1 VTNQDN
7 FLVLGLGNLLM
18 NDDAAGLRAV
28 YTLQERYPD
37 RENFQIVDGGT
48 LGLDLLGHVAWADKL
63 LLLDAI
69 NINEAPGT
77 VALIAGEDIDP
88 ILTQRI
94 SPHQVGLKDLLEAAE
109 LIGDRPPD
117 VELLGIQY
125 DNINMEMTLSEAV
138 ERGLPKLIAA
148 ASERIEVF
156 LSSPPPL

>member
-1 VTNQDN
+1 MTN

-28 YTLQERYPD
+28 YALQERYPD

-48 LGLDLLGHVAWADKL
+48 LGLDLLGYIAWADKL

-69 NINEAPGT
+69 NINQPAGT
-77 VALIAGEDIDP
+77 VALIAGEDINP
-88 ILTQRI
+88 IFSQRV

-117 VELLGIQY
+117 VELFGIQY
-125 DNINMEMTLSEAV
+125 DNINMEMTLSPVV
-138 ERGLPKLIAA
+138 EQELPKLIAA
-148 ASERIEVF
+148 ASERIEAF
-156 LSSPPPL
+156 LSHQPAL

>member
-1 VTNQDN
+1 MINQGN

-28 YTLQERYPD
+28 YALQERYPD
-37 RENFQIVDGGT
+37 RENLQIVDGGT

-69 NINEAPGT
+69 NISEAPGT
-77 VALIAGEDIDP
+77 VAVIAGDDINP
-88 ILTQRI
+88 VLSQRI

-109 LIGDRPPD
+109 LIGDRPPE

-125 DNINMEMTLSEAV
+125 DNINMEMTLSEEV
-138 ERGLPKLIAA
+138 ERGLPRLIAA
-148 ASERIEVF
+148 ASERIEAF
-156 LSSPPPL
+156 ISNPSDS

>member
-1 VTNQDN
+1 MINQGN

-37 RENFQIVDGGT
+37 RENLQIVDGGT

-77 VALIAGEDIDP
+77 VALIAGDDINP
-88 ILTQRI
+88 VLSQRI

-109 LIGDRPPD
+109 LIGDRPPE

-125 DNINMEMTLSEAV
+125 DNINMEMTLSEEV
-138 ERGLPKLIAA
+138 ERGLPRLIAA
-148 ASERIEVF
+148 ASERIEAF
-156 LSSPPPL
+156 ISNSSDS

>member
-1 VTNQDN
+1 MTNKGN

-18 NDDAAGLRAV
+18 NDDAAGLRAI

-37 RENFQIVDGGT
+37 RDNFQIVDGGT

-63 LLLDAI
+63 LLVDAI
-69 NINEAPGT
+69 NINEDPGT
-77 VALIAGEDIDP
+77 VALIAGEDINP
-88 ILTQRI
+88 IFSQRV

-109 LIGDRPPD
+109 LIGDRPSD

-125 DNINMEMTLSEAV
+125 DNINMEMTLSAPV

-148 ASERIEVF
+148 ASERIDAF
-156 LSSPPPL
+156 LSRQQDL

>member
-1 VTNQDN
+1 MINQGN

-37 RENFQIVDGGT
+37 RENLQIVDGGT

-77 VALIAGEDIDP
+77 VALIAGDDINP
-88 ILTQRI
+88 VLSQRI

-109 LIGDRPPD
+109 LIGDRPPE

-125 DNINMEMTLSEAV
+125 DNINMEMTLSEEV
-138 ERGLPKLIAA
+138 ERGLPRLIAA
-148 ASERIEVF
+148 ASERIETF
-156 LSSPPPL
+156 ISNSSDS

>member
-1 VTNQDN
+1 VKN

-18 NDDAAGLRAV
+18 NDDGAGLQAI
-28 YTLQERYPD
+28 YALQERYPD

-77 VALIAGEDIDP
+77 VALIAGEDINP
-88 ILTQRI
+88 ILTQRV

-125 DNINMEMTLSEAV
+125 NNINMEMTLSEAV
-138 ERGLPKLIAA
+138 EQGLPKLIGA
-148 ASERIEVF
+148 ASERIEAF
-156 LSSPPPL
+156 LSSRPDL

>member
-1 VTNQDN
+1 MINQGN

-37 RENFQIVDGGT
+37 RENLQIVDGGT

-77 VALIAGEDIDP
+77 VALIAGDDINP
-88 ILTQRI
+88 VLSQRI
-94 SPHQVGLKDLLEAAE
+94 SPHQMGLKDLLEAAE
-109 LIGDRPPD
+109 LIGDRPPE

-125 DNINMEMTLSEAV
+125 DNINMEMTLSEEV
-138 ERGLPKLIAA
+138 ERGLPRLIAA
-148 ASERIEVF
+148 ASERIETF
-156 LSSPPPL
+156 ISNSSDS

>member
-1 VTNQDN
+1 MVNQGN

-37 RENFQIVDGGT
+37 RANFQIVDGGT

-77 VALIAGEDIDP
+77 VALVAGEDINP

-109 LIGDRPPD
+109 LIGDRPAD

-138 ERGLPKLIAA
+138 ERGMPRLIAA
-148 ASERIEVF
+148 AAERIEAF
-156 LSSPPPL
+156 LSSSPNL